1 MKVALIVVAALLVVV
16 LGYWFLAR
24 PWYLRW
30 GATDAELAMR
40 LPGDEIVPD
49 QNSVSTRAITVHA
62 PAAKVYPWLVQ
73 VGQGRGGM
81 YSYEWLENLI
91 GCDMH
96 NVYQIEPALQQVSV
110 GQPIRMGPKGYPM
123 YHVAGFDP
131 GKYFVMRPADPKTET
146 PGPGA
151 WSMAVV
157 EQPDGASRLIFRQMM
172 RVDPGIGNFVMWR
185 VMIDPITFVMEQK
198 MMRTIRDL
206 AEQAG

>member
-1 MKVALIVVAALLVVV
+1 MSSLIVIVLACWFVV
-16 LGYWFLAR
+16 R
-24 PWYLRW
+24 PWYLHW
-30 GATDAELAMR
+30 GATEAEVAMK

-49 QNSVSTRAITVHA
+49 RNSVSTRAITVRA
-62 PAAKVYPWLVQ
+62 PASEIYPWLVQ

-81 YSYEWLENLI
+81 YSYEWLENLA

-96 NVYQIEPALQQVSV
+96 NVYRIVPALQQVSD
-110 GQPIRMGPKGYPM
+110 GQVVRMGPKGYPM
-123 YHVAGFDP
+123 YHVAGLEP
-131 GKYFVMRPADPKTET
+131 GKYFVMQPADPKTEQ

-151 WSMAVV
+151 WTMAVV
-157 EQPDGASRLIFRQMM
+157 EQPDGTSRMIFRQQM

-185 VMIDPITFVMEQK
+185 VVIDPMSFVMEQK